1 MNEAL
6 LPKIISHCKNLDF
19 ILACI
24 SAITLIFPLL
34 SNVTSAKMY
43 SWLSLSRL
51 SVFSADVNCLF
62 VVSLFYSC
70 RISVKACRVQHVR
83 GSCFELFG
91 VVKLG

>member
-6 LPKIISHCKNLDF
+6 LPKIISHCKNLDC

-24 SAITLIFPLL
+24 SANYLDFFPLL
-34 SNVTSAKMY
+34 SYVTSAKMY

-51 SVFSADVNCLF
+51 SVFSADVNGLF

-70 RISVKACRVQHVR
+70 RISVKACRV
-83 GSCFELFG
+83 
-91 VVKLG
+91 